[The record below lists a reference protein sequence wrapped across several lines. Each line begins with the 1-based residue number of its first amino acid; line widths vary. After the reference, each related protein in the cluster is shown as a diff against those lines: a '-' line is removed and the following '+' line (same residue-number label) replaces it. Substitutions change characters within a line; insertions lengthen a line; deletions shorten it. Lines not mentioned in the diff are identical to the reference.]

1 MDSRKIKKLVLNNLA
16 YVIFGYAGN
25 IICFAFRTAEG
36 KDVSEKLLPALNNL
50 GTAFAHIIP
59 SFHPVDLLVGVA
71 VGVAMKFIM
80 KIHAANKKKFR
91 QGTEYGSAVWG
102 TEKDI
107 EPYMDFKDKDN
118 NVILTQTEGLTMGKP
133 SHPKYARNKNI
144 LVIGGSGSGKT
155 RFFVKPNLM
164 QMHSSYIVT
173 DPKGTV
179 LIECGKM
186 LERGRPVRDEKGNVS
201 YQPYRIKV
209 FNTIDFGKSMHYN
222 PFAYI
227 SKKNREKDILKF
239 VDVLIRNTQS
249 SQQNGGDDFWV
260 KAEKLLYTAYI
271 AMIFTI
277 NPPEEQNF
285 ETLIEMINSSECR
298 EDDETFQNAIDR
310 LFAFIECWIND
321 DFPNDVEISN
331 EFQEMKANQPN
342 EEQKRLGAFACKQYH
357 AYKLAAGVV
366 CSKRLLNQAVG
377 KSLRTHNL
385 KPKKGAQV
393 MRKNEKITALYER
406 LSRDDF
412 GKDDDQ
418 QRESNSISNQKKLL
432 EDYAREHGFTNCVH
446 FTDDGWSGANFERPN
461 WKRMIAGIESGEIGY
476 VLVKDLS
483 RVGRDYLQVGFYT
496 EVMFKERGVRFIAIA
511 NGVDSDKRESS
522 EFAPFLN
529 IMNEWYVRDSS
540 RKITSVL
547 HARGMSGKHT
557 NSHCIYGYKKDPN
570 DKDHWIID
578 EEAAEVVRR
587 IYRMALESK
596 GPYEI
601 ARILALEKV
610 ERPSYYLAQRGVGK
624 HQSNFNPAERYT
636 WRGGTVA
643 DILSKPEY
651 MGHTVNFRTY
661 KESYKDKRSR
671 MTPKEDLVIFEN
683 TQEAI
688 IDKETWE
695 RVQSLRKTIR
705 RTDTIGA
712 ANPLTGLMFCAD
724 CGAKMYNHRGGAGLA
739 RDWAGRP
746 NGRKRP
752 ERDEYNCS
760 RYDLGNQ
767 HYNRYCTTHL
777 IRTAVVN
784 ELLLEAIKEVCDYAL
799 NNEAAFMEQVCS
811 ASSERQV
818 KAAKAIRQR
827 KQRSE
832 KRADELSRLIRKL
845 YEDNVNGRLSD
856 KLFEQ
861 MLHDF
866 EAELESLT
874 ESVTQDEQELDRISR
889 ETVNAEK
896 FLALVKKYTDFSE
909 LTPAMIN
916 EFVEKILVHQAE
928 GKGASRTQEVEIFFN
943 FVGKVEIP
951 HEEIVLTEEEKAA
964 LAEQERRRAKK
975 AEYNRRYME
984 KKRRQW
990 REQRER
996 EQEQKPH
1003 KLPPVADEKGE
1014 KSA

>member
-1 MDSRKIKKLVLNNLA
+1 
-16 YVIFGYAGN
+16 
-25 IICFAFRTAEG
+25 
-36 KDVSEKLLPALNNL
+36 
-50 GTAFAHIIP
+50 
-59 SFHPVDLLVGVA
+59 
-71 VGVAMKFIM
+71 
-80 KIHAANKKKFR
+80 
-91 QGTEYGSAVWG
+91 
-102 TEKDI
+102 
-107 EPYMDFKDKDN
+107 
-118 NVILTQTEGLTMGKP
+118 
-133 SHPKYARNKNI
+133 
-144 LVIGGSGSGKT
+144 
-155 RFFVKPNLM
+155 
-164 QMHSSYIVT
+164 
-173 DPKGTV
+173 
-179 LIECGKM
+179 
-186 LERGRPVRDEKGNVS
+186 
-201 YQPYRIKV
+201 
-209 FNTIDFGKSMHYN
+209 
-222 PFAYI
+222 
-227 SKKNREKDILKF
+227 
-239 VDVLIRNTQS
+239 
-249 SQQNGGDDFWV
+249 
-260 KAEKLLYTAYI
+260 
-271 AMIFTI
+271 
-277 NPPEEQNF
+277 
-285 ETLIEMINSSECR
+285 
-298 EDDETFQNAIDR
+298 
-310 LFAFIECWIND
+310 
-321 DFPNDVEISN
+321 
-331 EFQEMKANQPN
+331 MKA
-342 EEQKRLGAFACKQYH
+342 
-357 AYKLAAGVV
+357 
-366 CSKRLLNQAVG
+366 
-377 KSLRTHNL
+377 
-385 KPKKGAQV
+385 KKTDNG
-393 MRKNEKITALYER
+393 KITALYER
-406 LSRDDF
+406 LSRDDDLT
-412 GKDDDQ
+412 GD
-418 QRESNSISNQKKLL
+418 SNSIINQKKLL
-432 EDYAREHGFTNCVH
+432 EDYAKEHGFTNCVH
-446 FTDDGWSGANFERPN
+446 FTDDGWSGANFDRPN
-461 WKRMIAGIESGEIGY
+461 WKRMIAAIEAGEVSH

-511 NGVDSDKRESS
+511 NGVDSDKSESS

-547 HARGMSGKHT
+547 QARGMSGKHT